1 MDGRETEKKKWAT
14 PRGAAATA
22 AKNKYRDKNYDRM
35 ELSVPKGMKKRID
48 EICRQRG
55 VSKNSYVV
63 DAVKEKYLRETGEE
77 LAWEQPEEKQ

>member
-1 MDGRETEKKKWAT
+1 MQGQETEKKKWAT
-14 PRGAAATA
+14 PRGSAATA

-48 EICRQRG
+48 EICRQQG

-63 DAVKEKYLRETGEE
+63 EAVKEKYLRDTGLE
-77 LAWEQPEEKQ
+77 LTWEQPDGQ

>member
-1 MDGRETEKKKWAT
+1 MQGQEMEKKKWAT

-48 EICRQRG
+48 EICRQQG

-63 DAVKEKYLRETGEE
+63 EAVKEKYLRDTGMD
-77 LAWEQPEEKQ
+77 LTWEQPDGQ